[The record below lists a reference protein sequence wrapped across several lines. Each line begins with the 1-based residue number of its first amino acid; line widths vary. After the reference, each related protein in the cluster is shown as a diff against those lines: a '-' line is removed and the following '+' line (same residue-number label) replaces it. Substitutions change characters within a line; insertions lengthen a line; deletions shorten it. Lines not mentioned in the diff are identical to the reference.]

1 MAKII
6 ECVPNFSEGRDLE
19 KVERIVAPFKNQT
32 GFKMISYE
40 PDGDYNRTV
49 VTLIGEA
56 GSIMEALMP
65 FVAIALKE
73 IDMNKQRGE
82 HPRIGAVDVI
92 PFIPIQDVTLE
103 ECSEFA
109 NIMAKRISDTFD
121 IPVFMYAKSARNEER
136 ISLPNIRKGEY
147 EGMITKIKEP
157 EWHPD
162 YGRPESHPTFGSVAI
177 GARPILVAYN
187 IDLDT
192 DNEKIANHI
201 AKAIR
206 QSSGGFQHIQAG
218 PAFLEEKH
226 HMQVTM
232 NILDYTKNPMYRI
245 YEVVKMEALRFHVAV
260 KSAEIIGLI
269 PKAALSDSIK
279 YYLQVESKAFDK
291 NMDLKTLTEL
301 SIGYLKLR
309 DFNAEKI
316 IESWM

>member
-19 KVERIVAPFKNQT
+19 KVERIVAPFKNQS

-56 GSIMEALMP
+56 DSIMAALMP
-65 FVAIALKE
+65 FVATALKE

-269 PKAALSDSIK
+269 PKAALMDSIK
-279 YYLQVESKAFDK
+279 YYLQVESKVFDK

-309 DFNAEKI
+309 DFNTEKI